1 MLEMVVPE
9 QVLHCT
15 ALYCTVLYVLY
26 RVRAGH
32 PGRDGQPP
40 LHLRHG
46 GRGALQRQVV
56 GRIDSANENAE
67 LIN

>member
-1 MLEMVVPE
+1 M
-9 QVLHCT
+9 C
-15 ALYCTVLYVLY
+15 ADAGDGGA
-26 RVRAGH
+26 RAGH

-56 GRIDSANENAE
+56 RRIHSANENTK
-67 LIN
+67 LLNL